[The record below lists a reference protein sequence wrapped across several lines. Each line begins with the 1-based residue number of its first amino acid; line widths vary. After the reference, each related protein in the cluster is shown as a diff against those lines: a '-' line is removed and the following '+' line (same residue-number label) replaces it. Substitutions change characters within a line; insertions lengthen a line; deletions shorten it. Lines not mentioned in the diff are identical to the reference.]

1 MCVCALFP
9 DPFDFYMA
17 VTVVVVREHD
27 KGVCLA
33 VYVKIMRQTDM
44 ICVSVCEFERQLD
57 TYEP

>member
-1 MCVCALFP
+1 
-9 DPFDFYMA
+9 MA

-27 KGVCLA
+27 KGVCLS

-44 ICVSVCEFERQLD
+44 ICVSGCEFERQLD

>member
-1 MCVCALFP
+1 MV
-9 DPFDFYMA
+9 

-27 KGVCLA
+27 KGVCLT

-44 ICVSVCEFERQLD
+44 ICVAVCEFERQLD